1 MFPVVWVQRAAVP
14 ALGPVER
21 GAARLQSE
29 DLSPDHA
36 PDQWLRLLL
45 LQQLR
50 GGHSARVWV

>member
-36 PDQWLRLLL
+36 PDQWLRLPL
-45 LQQLR
+45 LQ
-50 GGHSARVWV
+50 